1 MSITNQALQ
10 LFVKS
15 LPSNDET
22 FFQIIS
28 FGSSFKFLNKEKVP
42 LAYNQDNLDL
52 ATNAIDKF
60 SANMIGTNIRKP
72 L

>member
-28 FGSSFKFLNKEKVP
+28 FGTSFKFLNNEKEP